1 MTNEQQRR
9 LATFQVSDDDIAL
22 IQSHA
27 DTAQAMLPSLLT
39 EMHSAF
45 DAWPEIQNALKNPQ
59 VHEIRLRHWTN
70 VCSGRLD
77 EGFQRSAEDLA
88 TAFYA
93 HNVPGYA
100 VAICHSSVLGAIV
113 EQLDLGEAT
122 WFQRVVAP
130 RRAAARDR
138 LRGVLTRLAWLDLEL
153 LLETYARAEG
163 ESRGLALRGMA
174 EKIESEA
181 SEAVAKVDR
190 LTADLVATAEAMS
203 TTSARTETSANDAA
217 DSAHRSLTTA
227 EDVAQ
232 SADHLVQ
239 SIADITAQVERT
251 RQIAEAAV
259 SAGSTVRGRIDGLSE
274 QATNIGQVAGIIAD
288 IAARTNLL
296 ALNATIEAARA
307 GEAGKGFAVVAQE
320 VKQLATQTSNST
332 QEIARQIGAVQEA
345 TEQASQAVALISST
359 IEDMERISKSVAIAV
374 EEQSSS
380 TQMIA
385 RRMADAAEAT
395 KLMNA
400 QTTDVRVAAKQSDK
414 QADSVRATSK
424 NLESAVGDL
433 RQAVIRVVRT
443 STKEVDRRNG
453 SRTPLNISC
462 RLAMDDGR
470 NVEVN
475 MIDLSMTGALLHC
488 REKLMMGQ
496 GGELTLPGAS
506 VKCRITKL
514 RGDDRYVVSLAA
526 TEGRAH
532 ERLSALVARGIGM
545 QAQAA

>member
-1 MTNEQQRR
+1 MNTEQQRR
-9 LATFQVSDDDIAL
+9 RATFQLSDDDMAL
-22 IQSHA
+22 IQSHSE
-27 DTAQAMLPSLLT
+27 TACDMLPGLLT

-45 DAWPEIQNALKNPQ
+45 DSWPEIQNALRNPQ
-59 VHEIRLRHWTN
+59 VHEIRLRHWKN

-93 HNVPGYA
+93 HEVPGYA

-113 EQLDLGEAT
+113 DHLGLAEAT
-122 WFQRVVAP
+122 WLQRVIAP
-130 RRAAARDR
+130 RRAAANDR
-138 LRGVLTRLAWLDLEL
+138 LRAVLTRLAWLDLEL
-153 LLETYARAEG
+153 LLETYARAEN
-163 ESRGLALRGMA
+163 ESRGLALHSMA
-174 EKIESEA
+174 EKIESAA
-181 SEAVAKVDR
+181 SVAVAKVDR
-190 LTADLVATAEAMS
+190 LTADLVATAESMS
-203 TTSARTETSANDAA
+203 TTSARTETSANNAA

-232 SADHLVQ
+232 SADHLAQ

-259 SAGSTVRGRIDGLSE
+259 NAGTTVRGRIDGLSE

-332 QEIARQIGAVQEA
+332 QEIARQITAVQEA

-395 KLMNA
+395 RLMNA
-400 QTTDVRVAAKQSDK
+400 QTSDVRVAAKQSDK
-414 QADSVRATSK
+414 QADSVRSTLK

-443 STKEVDRRNG
+443 STKEVDRRA
-453 SRTPLNISC
+453 SARTPMNLSC
-462 RLAMDDGR
+462 RFGIDDGR
-470 NVEVN
+470 SVEVDV
-475 MIDLSMTGALLHC
+475 IDLSLTGALIAS
-488 REKLMMGQ
+488 REPLMMGI
-496 GGELTLPGAS
+496 GGELALPGVS
-506 VKCRITKL
+506 VKCRIAKS
-514 RGDDRYVVSLAA
+514 RGDGRYVVSLAPA
-526 TEGRAH
+526 EGRVQDRLTALL
-532 ERLSALVARGIGM
+532 ERGVS
-545 QAQAA
+545 AQAA

>member
-1 MTNEQQRR
+1 MTDEQQRR

-27 DTAQAMLPSLLT
+27 DTARAMLPSLLT

-45 DAWPEIQNALKNPQ
+45 DSWPEIQNALKNPQ

-77 EGFQRSAEDLA
+77 EGFQKSAEDLA

-93 HNVPGYA
+93 HDVPGYA

-113 EQLDLGEAT
+113 DRLGLTGAT
-122 WFQRVVAP
+122 WFQRVISP
-130 RRAAARDR
+130 RRAAASDR
-138 LRGVLTRLAWLDLEL
+138 LRAVLTRLAWLDLEL
-153 LLETYARAEG
+153 LLETYARAEND
-163 ESRGLALRGMA
+163 SRGLALRSMA

-181 SEAVAKVDR
+181 SDAVAKVDR
-190 LTADLVATAEAMS
+190 LAADLVATAEAMS
-203 TTSARTETSANDAA
+203 TTSARTGTSANDAA

-232 SADHLVQ
+232 SADHLAQ

-259 SAGSTVRGRIDGLSE
+259 SAGTTVRGRIDGLSE

-307 GEAGKGFAVVAQE
+307 GEAGRGFAVVAQE

-332 QEIARQIGAVQEA
+332 QEIARQITAVQEA

-374 EEQSSS
+374 EEQSNS

-400 QTTDVRVAAKQSDK
+400 QTSDVRLAAKQSDK
-414 QADSVRATSK
+414 QADSVRSTSN
-424 NLESAVGDL
+424 NLQSAVGDL
-433 RQAVIRVVRT
+433 RQTVIRVVRT
-443 STKEVDRRNG
+443 STKAVDRREADRM
-453 SRTPLNISC
+453 SMNI
-462 RLAMDDGR
+462 
-470 NVEVN
+470 
-475 MIDLSMTGALLHC
+475 
-488 REKLMMGQ
+488 
-496 GGELTLPGAS
+496 P
-506 VKCRITKL
+506 
-514 RGDDRYVVSLAA
+514 
-526 TEGRAH
+526 
-532 ERLSALVARGIGM
+532 
-545 QAQAA
+545 